1 MSAAHSHAQIDRAVE
16 AFVKVG
22 KKLGVLKSK

>member
-1 MSAAHSHAQIDRAVE
+1 MSAAHSTDDIDLAVE

-22 KKLGVLKSK
+22 RNLGIIA

>member
-1 MSAAHSHAQIDRAVE
+1 MSAAHTYEQIDRAVA

-22 KKLGVLKSK
+22 RKLGVLKG